1 MFSLWSLV
9 LLPIALSS
17 ALNLDL
23 NLDLSLGKKTPL
35 RFMRR
40 NIIYWN
46 TTSPHPDLASEA
58 STVTSSSAT
67 STSVPSETTSSPV
80 STIASSSST
89 STFTPV
95 DTRSSLPPIAQFSPP
110 SIPAPSDTSTTITVA
125 TIYPPPIP
133 ARSDTS
139 TSSTTIASFAPPPIF
154 APVGSNPST
163 TTVTAPTNTSTSLS
177 SESISSD
184 IGTHING
191 STPPALKTPPPLP
204 SITRPFTNTTISLD
218 LGMTTNSSTVSPT
231 CTGSVTYFGTVP
243 PTVYVTVTEGFD
255 VTVTASNESMTEM
268 PTLITPLPACE
279 ATIMPLAAS
288 YSYAPLSTESEAPS
302 NVPQFATN
310 NPLIAPAPEST
321 RPVVPAGT
329 PAIATPPTPLA
340 SSASAASTAVYSSVD
355 YTSTVVVTKKTP
367 VPVVIPPTTSVDINF
382 NFPSQSSTPPP
393 SGNSGNNGGG
403 GGNTPAPG
411 GSNNAPAPPATSNGG
426 GSFPSISNQGPTGG
440 SLIVEAPTTTK
451 IGNIIASIINSPFAT
466 ASPTGH
472 ASGAAPLTTTVDGVP
487 IVVQPSS
494 VVIGGQTVAIPNL
507 VPTTVQA
514 SGAVFTVE
522 PSKIIAPSAT
532 ITIQLQRDQIVTP
545 VPTATITTAVGDL
558 TLTVGPTVAIISG
571 TTYRIGEGAP
581 ATTIIV
587 DGTRISI
594 GSAGV
599 GLPSTTVAPGGAT
612 NSPFVVYTVQGLTF
626 SIDATEAIVGG
637 TTYRI
642 GSNAPQVTTTIGS
655 GHVSVSFGPGGVGLE
670 STTIVPATASSHI
683 SQTTKTGSKSTP
695 ATASPTQS
703 ANVANEAS
711 SQVCGPVVLRRCLFV
726 LSLGWL
732 VL

>member
-1 MFSLWSLV
+1 
-9 LLPIALSS
+9 
-17 ALNLDL
+17 
-23 NLDLSLGKKTPL
+23 
-35 RFMRR
+35 
-40 NIIYWN
+40 
-46 TTSPHPDLASEA
+46 
-58 STVTSSSAT
+58 
-67 STSVPSETTSSPV
+67 
-80 STIASSSST
+80 
-89 STFTPV
+89 
-95 DTRSSLPPIAQFSPP
+95 
-110 SIPAPSDTSTTITVA
+110 
-125 TIYPPPIP
+125 
-133 ARSDTS
+133 
-139 TSSTTIASFAPPPIF
+139 
-154 APVGSNPST
+154 
-163 TTVTAPTNTSTSLS
+163 
-177 SESISSD
+177 
-184 IGTHING
+184 
-191 STPPALKTPPPLP
+191 
-204 SITRPFTNTTISLD
+204 
-218 LGMTTNSSTVSPT
+218 
-231 CTGSVTYFGTVP
+231 
-243 PTVYVTVTEGFD
+243 
-255 VTVTASNESMTEM
+255 
-268 PTLITPLPACE
+268 
-279 ATIMPLAAS
+279 MPLAAS
-288 YSYAPLSTESEAPS
+288 YSYAPLSTESEAAS
-302 NVPQFATN
+302 NIPQFATN
-310 NPLIAPAPEST
+310 NPLIAPAPESS
-321 RPVVPAGT
+321 RSVVPAGT
-329 PAIATPPTPLA
+329 PAIATAPTPSA
-340 SSASAASTAVYSSVD
+340 SPASAASTAAVYSSVD

-367 VPVVIPPTTSVDINF
+367 VPVVVPPTTSIDINF
-382 NFPSQSSTPPP
+382 NFPSQSPTPPP
-393 SGNSGNNGGG
+393 SSGGGGSNNGNGNS

-411 GSNNAPAPPATSNGG
+411 GSNNAPAPPATSNGA
-426 GSFPSISNQGPTGG
+426 GSFPSISSQGPTGG

-472 ASGAAPLTTTVDGVP
+472 ASGAVPLTTTVDGVS

-532 ITIQLQRDQIVTP
+532 ITIQLQHDQIVTP

-581 ATTIIV
+581 ATTVVV

-626 SIDATEAIVGG
+626 SVDATEAIVGG

-642 GSNAPQVTTTIGS
+642 GSNASPFTTTIGPQHVSVSFGPSGVGLAGTTLTPTSPFVVYTVEGLTFSVDGTEAVISGTTYRIGSNAPQVMTTIGS

-670 STTIVPATASSHI
+670 STTIVPTTASSHI
-683 SQTTKTGSKSTP
+683 SQTAKTGSKSTS

-703 ANVANEAS
+703 VSVANEAS
-711 SQVCGPVVLRRCLFV
+711 SQVRGPIVLRCCLFV